1 MQYKRFNLFYTET
14 GFPPLLFCIFAPMK
28 RLLTYIIILLVLSS
42 CVGGGKY
49 TAMRKGLDSINTLN
63 RNDQPFTSAGVQPYV
78 DYFDD
83 HGTSNEQVLA
93 HYLLGRAY
101 HEHGEAPMALKCYQE
116 ATELADTTVADCDY
130 KQLSRVYGQMADIFY
145 HQGLYRQQLVHDR
158 LAEQFAWKGK
168 DTLAALI
175 NMEEQ
180 CFAFKRL
187 GLIDSAIYVVEK
199 VANHYKEYGYPS
211 DAAIA
216 LGTIVRDL
224 VEKGEYSKAK
234 SYMDRYESKSGYFD
248 EKGNIQKGREI
259 YYNTKGKFYLTRNM
273 LDSAEYWFRKELRDG
288 LDFNNQNAAA
298 MGMALL
304 FKKQNKNDSAAHYA
318 LYGYAMMDSLYAH
331 TNTQT
336 VERMQALYNY
346 TRFQETARKESE
358 KATSEK
364 NKKLFILTLLL
375 FTLFVAGAIIYQM
388 YSDKKKKQAQYLQ
401 SLKQLEQIQSE
412 VFLLRAHAD
421 EYEEL
426 IAEKERQFK
435 EQIAEIQKQRREI
448 LHDHSAIDKY
458 VKSSNIYQQLQK
470 KQYGNKLTT
479 EELRECRKLMIE
491 YYPELNTLLLS
502 KQYKLSE
509 KDFDVCILF
518 RLGFK
523 SKEVSNMLDV
533 TQGRISQIC
542 TKILQIVFEKDKGGA
557 AELIEN
563 LHVLN

>member
-1 MQYKRFNLFYTET
+1 
-14 GFPPLLFCIFAPMK
+14 MK
-28 RLLTYIIILLVLSS
+28 QLVVYVLGLLLVLMG
-42 CVGGGKY
+42 CT
-49 TAMRKGLDSINTLN
+49 TAGERARMRAGLDSINVLN
-63 RNDQPFTSAGVQPYV
+63 RTDQSFTVQDVEPYV
-78 DYFDD
+78 RFFDD
-83 HGTSNEQVLA
+83 HGTPNDQVLA

-101 HEHGEAPMALKCYQE
+101 YEHGEAPMALKCYQE
-116 ATELADTTVADCDY
+116 ATELADTTAADCDY

-145 HQGLYRQQLVHDR
+145 HQGLYRQELEFDKQSVR
-158 LAEQFAWKGK
+158 YAWLGK
-168 DTLAALI
+168 DTLAALM
-175 NMEEQ
+175 NYEQ
-180 CFAFKRL
+180 ESFAYKRL
-187 GLIDSAIYVVEK
+187 GLNDSAIYIIEDVAHQYEK
-199 VANHYKEYGYPS
+199 YGYPS

-216 LGTIVRDL
+216 LGTNAWYLLD
-224 VEKGEYSKAK
+224 KGEYMKAR
-234 SYMDRYESKSGYFD
+234 SYMDQYESKSGLFD
-248 EKGNIQKGREI
+248 SLGNIAPGREI
-259 YYNTKGKFYLTRNM
+259 YYKSKGLYYLNTNA

-435 EQIAEIQKQRREI
+435 EQIAEIQEQRREV

>member
-78 DYFDD
+78 DYFDN
-83 HGTSNEQVLA
+83 HGTPNDQMLA

-101 HEHGEAPMALKCYQE
+101 HEHGEAPMALQCYQE
-116 ATELADTTVADCDY
+116 ATERADTTATDCDY
-130 KQLSRVYGQMADIFY
+130 KQLSRVYGQMADLFY
-145 HQGLYRQQLVHDR
+145 QQGLYRQELTYDK
-158 LAEQFAWKGK
+158 LAEKFAWKGK
-168 DTLAALI
+168 DTLATLI
-175 NMEEQ
+175 NIEKQ
-180 CFAFKRL
+180 SLAYNRL
-187 GLIDSAIYVVEK
+187 GIVDSAVYIIED
-199 VANHYKEYGYPS
+199 VARQYNQYGYHA

-216 LGTIVRDL
+216 IGTIIRYLLD
-224 VEKGEYSKAK
+224 KGDYAKAK
-234 SYMDRYESKSGYFD
+234 NYMDQYEAKSGFFD
-248 EKGNIQKGREI
+248 KDGNIEPGREI
-259 YYNTKGKFYLTRNM
+259 YYKSKGLYYLNTNA
-273 LDSAEYWFRKELRDG
+273 LDSAEYYFRKELHDG
-288 LDFNNQNAAA
+288 RDFNNQNSAA
-298 MGMALL
+298 MGLALL
-304 FKKQNKNDSAAHYA
+304 FRKQNKNDSSAHYA
-318 LYGYAMMDSLYAH
+318 LYGYAMNDSMY
-331 TNTQT
+331 TQQAT
-336 VERMQALYNY
+336 MTIERIQALYNY
-346 TRFQETARKESE
+346 TRFQETAKKESE
-358 KATSEK
+358 RASSEK
-364 NKKLFILTLLL
+364 RKKQFIMVLSLFILLS
-375 FTLFVAGAIIYQM
+375 AGTIIYKVLA
-388 YSDKKKKQAQYLQ
+388 DKKKKYVQYLQ

-412 VFLLRAHAD
+412 VLLLREHAD

-435 EQIAEIQKQRREI
+435 EQIAEIQEQRRKV
-448 LHDHSAIDKY
+448 LHDHSAIDEY
-458 VKSSNIYQQLQK
+458 VKSSSIYQQLEE
-470 KQYGNKLTT
+470 KQYSNKLTT

-491 YYPELNTLLLS
+491 NYPELNTLLLS

-542 TKILQIVFEKDKGGA
+542 SKILKIVFEKDKGGA

-563 LHVLN
+563 LHNLY

>member
-1 MQYKRFNLFYTET
+1 
-14 GFPPLLFCIFAPMK
+14 
-28 RLLTYIIILLVLSS
+28 
-42 CVGGGKY
+42 
-49 TAMRKGLDSINTLN
+49 
-63 RNDQPFTSAGVQPYV
+63 
-78 DYFDD
+78 
-83 HGTSNEQVLA
+83 
-93 HYLLGRAY
+93 
-101 HEHGEAPMALKCYQE
+101 
-116 ATELADTTVADCDY
+116 
-130 KQLSRVYGQMADIFY
+130 
-145 HQGLYRQQLVHDR
+145 
-158 LAEQFAWKGK
+158 
-168 DTLAALI
+168 
-175 NMEEQ
+175 
-180 CFAFKRL
+180 
-187 GLIDSAIYVVEK
+187 
-199 VANHYKEYGYPS
+199 
-211 DAAIA
+211 
-216 LGTIVRDL
+216 
-224 VEKGEYSKAK
+224 
-234 SYMDRYESKSGYFD
+234 
-248 EKGNIQKGREI
+248 
-259 YYNTKGKFYLTRNM
+259 M

-435 EQIAEIQKQRREI
+435 EQIAEIQEQRREI

>member
-101 HEHGEAPMALKCYQE
+101 HEHGEAPMALQCYQE
-116 ATELADTTVADCDY
+116 ATERADTTATDCDY

-145 HQGLYRQQLVHDR
+145 YQSLYRHQLIYNK
-158 LAEQFAWKGK
+158 LAEKYAWKGE
-168 DTLAALI
+168 DTLAAL
-175 NMEEQ
+175 MCYEQ
-180 CFAFKRL
+180 ESFAYASL
-187 GLIDSAIYVVEK
+187 GDMDSAIAIIDDVAEK
-199 VANHYKEYGYPS
+199 YLEYGYPS
-211 DAAIA
+211 YSAVS
-216 LGTIVRDL
+216 LGTNILRLLD
-224 VEKGEYSKAK
+224 KGDYMKAK
-234 SYMDRYESKSGYFD
+234 KNMDIYESQSGYFD
-248 EKGNIQKGREI
+248 SVGNIETGREI
-259 YYNTKGKFYLTRNM
+259 YYKAKGRYYLYIGI
-273 LDSAEYWFRKELRDG
+273 LDSADYWFRKELRDG
-288 LDFNNQNAAA
+288 RDFDNQHAAA
-298 MGMALL
+298 KGLVELYQRLHQSDSVAKYSVYAYAMS
-304 FKKQNKNDSAAHYA
+304 DSAYA
-318 LYGYAMMDSLYAH
+318 RR
-331 TNTQT
+331 TTKE
-336 VERMQALYNY
+336 VERMQAMYDY
-346 TRFQETARKESE
+346 TRHQEIARKESE

-435 EQIAEIQKQRREI
+435 EQIAEIQEQRREI